1 MTIQNKKT
9 NIREEL
15 GRARECLRSA
25 ELLHSHG
32 QTADAVS
39 RLYYYVFHAVRAL
52 LLSEG
57 LEPKTNGGTVR
68 LLGLHF
74 VKPRILDS
82 KSSHVFSKLMKYRE
96 EADYN
101 PSYVFT
107 SEDYKGFKEEAV
119 RLHNVIIKFLK
130 KEKLV

>member
-1 MTIQNKKT
+1 
-9 NIREEL
+9 
-15 GRARECLRSA
+15 
-25 ELLHSHG
+25 
-32 QTADAVS
+32 
-39 RLYYYVFHAVRAL
+39 
-52 LLSEG
+52 
-57 LEPKTNGGTVR
+57 
-68 LLGLHF
+68 
-74 VKPRILDS
+74 
-82 KSSHVFSKLMKYRE
+82 MKYRE